1 MITIVSGLP
10 RSGTSLMMQMLEAGG
25 MPILTDFERKPDI
38 DNPRGYFE
46 WEPVKLLPREPERID
61 EAESKAVKVVSQLL
75 LSLPAGRDYKVI
87 FMERPLPE
95 VLASQE
101 KMLEHRGIKGPS
113 DAAVLTS
120 AFREHMREL
129 VAWLEERPEILIHR
143 VGFRKLLRDPAG
155 IANSV
160 CAFLALDLNAEA
172 MALQVDPSLYRN
184 RDAK

>member
-1 MITIVSGLP
+1 
-10 RSGTSLMMQMLEAGG
+10 MMQMLEAGG
-25 MPILTDFERKPDI
+25 LPSLTDFERKPDV

-46 WEPVKLLPREPERID
+46 WEPVKLLPKEPERID
-61 EAESKAVKVVSQLL
+61 EAEGKAVKVVSQLL

-101 KMLEHRGIKGPS
+101 KMLEHRGISVPN
-113 DAAVLTS
+113 DATELAN

-129 VAWLEERPEILIHR
+129 VAWLEERPEIRIHR
-143 VGFRKLLRDPAG
+143 VGFRKLLQDPA
-155 IANSV
+155 ATADAV
-160 CAFLALDLNAEA
+160 CAFLALNLNAEA
-172 MALQVDPSLYRN
+172 MARQVDPSLYRN